1 MGYESLEEF
10 NADWRDIRNNIAPED
25 PKFMLSFNSLFDPTD
40 APEGKATGLI
50 RATTP
55 FNVGDGGSATW
66 ATGFSEVYKNRCID
80 NMLEYVTDDFTR
92 EDIIKAMPYTPLDT
106 ATKLTNMVNGDWMV
120 GRIAVD
126 NLLGDRPMKELS
138 QYKTPVDGLYLC
150 GSCTH
155 PHGFITFGPAYNSLN
170 VIADDFD
177 LDKWWEEI

>member
-1 MGYESLEEF
+1 
-10 NADWRDIRNNIAPED
+10 
-25 PKFMLSFNSLFDPTD
+25 
-40 APEGKATGLI
+40 
-50 RATTP
+50 
-55 FNVGDGGSATW
+55 
-66 ATGFSEVYKNRCID
+66 
-80 NMLEYVTDDFTR
+80 
-92 EDIIKAMPYTPLDT
+92 
-106 ATKLTNMVNGDWMV
+106 MVNGDWMV